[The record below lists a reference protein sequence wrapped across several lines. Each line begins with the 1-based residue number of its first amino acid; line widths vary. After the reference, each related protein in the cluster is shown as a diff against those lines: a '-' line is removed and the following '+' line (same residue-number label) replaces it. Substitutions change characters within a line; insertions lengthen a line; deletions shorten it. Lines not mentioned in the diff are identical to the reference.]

1 MICTKSGDRKSAKF
15 FLHQKF
21 CLFLLYYITEKKKSY
36 NYSKKLSRYKKL
48 AMSKWMGKWLVNIR
62 F

>member
-1 MICTKSGDRKSAKF
+1 MLLIHMICTKSGDRKSAKF

-48 AMSKWMGKWLVNIR
+48 AMSK
-62 F
+62 